1 MIPGALGLEAEPK
14 WGNGS
19 APREGVQGVQGW
31 VGQMLSK
38 NVTSAEDK
46 LRSDPTGAL
55 QDSNYTSELV
65 PPLGEQAQLL
75 YTCYSLKPAIG
86 KEVYT

>member
-46 LRSDPTGAL
+46 IP
-55 QDSNYTSELV
+55 
-65 PPLGEQAQLL
+65 QAHSRIQTTPQNWSHL
-75 YTCYSLKPAIG
+75 
-86 KEVYT
+86 